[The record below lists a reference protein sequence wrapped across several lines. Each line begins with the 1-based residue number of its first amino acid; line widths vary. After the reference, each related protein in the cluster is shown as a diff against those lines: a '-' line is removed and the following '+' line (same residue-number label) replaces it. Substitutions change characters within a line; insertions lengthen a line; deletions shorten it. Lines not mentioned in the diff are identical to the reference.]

1 MSLQD
6 TPSGE
11 RVHIGLFGR
20 RNAGKSSLLNGITGQ
35 SVAIV
40 SEEKGTTTDP
50 VKKAMELLPVGPVLW
65 IDTPGLDDDST
76 LGGKRVEKT
85 RQWWQ
90 TVDMALLVLD
100 GSSRDFS
107 REKELLAEL
116 RQAHKPYGILVNK
129 EDQMQDED
137 KDFFRQA
144 FPEED
149 IVFTCAKKPEAMEQ
163 LRDVLTK
170 KCYETL
176 SGEKRE
182 LLPDWI
188 SPKKP
193 VVLVVPV
200 DSAAPKGRLILPQ
213 QMVLRAVLDK
223 GAYSIVTKETELKE
237 VLETMGEK
245 PQLVITDSQAFS
257 YVSSI
262 VSEAVPLTSFSI
274 LMARYKGDLK
284 RQVEGAD
291 VLDRLEEGAKILISE
306 GCSHHRQCDDIG
318 TVKLPSWI
326 RNYTGKNFHFSF
338 TSGGEFPSQ
347 PEADLI
353 IHCGGCT
360 LHEKEMKRRIRQA
373 GESGIPMTNYGILI
387 AKMNGILARS
397 LSPFTDKPC
406 Q

>member
-163 LRDVLTK
+163 LRDVLAK

-257 YVSSI
+257 YV
-262 VSEAVPLTSFSI
+262 TSFSI

-318 TVKLPSWI
+318 TVKLPGWI

>member
-65 IDTPGLDDDST
+65 IDTPGMDDDST

-163 LRDVLTK
+163 LRDVLAK

-318 TVKLPSWI
+318 TVKLPGWI

-353 IHCGGCT
+353 IHCWGCT

-397 LSPFTDKPC
+397 LSPLTDKPC

>member
-163 LRDVLTK
+163 LRDVLAK

-318 TVKLPSWI
+318 TVKLPGWI
-326 RNYTGKNFHFSF
+326 RNYTGEKFSF
-338 TSGGEFPSQ
+338 FFYQ
-347 PEADLI
+347 W
-353 IHCGGCT
+353 
-360 LHEKEMKRRIRQA
+360 RRIPIAA
-373 GESGIPMTNYGILI
+373 GG
-387 AKMNGILARS
+387 RS
-397 LSPFTDKPC
+397 HYPLRGMYPA
-406 Q
+406 

>member
-65 IDTPGLDDDST
+65 IDTPGMDDDST

-163 LRDVLTK
+163 LRDVLAK

-318 TVKLPSWI
+318 TVKLPGWI

-347 PEADLI
+347 PEAYLI

-397 LSPFTDKPC
+397 LSPLTDKPC

>member
-163 LRDVLTK
+163 LRDVLAK

-318 TVKLPSWI
+318 TVKLPGWI

-360 LHEKEMKRRIRQA
+360 LHKKEMKRRIRQA

>member
-1 MSLQD
+1 MGMNE
-6 TPSGE
+6 TPSAD
-11 RVHIGLFGR
+11 RVHIGFFGR

-65 IDTPGLDDDST
+65 IDTPGMDDDST

-163 LRDVLTK
+163 LRDVLAK

-318 TVKLPSWI
+318 TVKLPGWI

-338 TSGGEFPSQ
+338 
-347 PEADLI
+347 
-353 IHCGGCT
+353 
-360 LHEKEMKRRIRQA
+360 
-373 GESGIPMTNYGILI
+373 
-387 AKMNGILARS
+387 S
-397 LSPFTDKPC
+397 LCKKC
-406 Q
+406 

>member
-65 IDTPGLDDDST
+65 IDTPGMDDDST

-144 FPEED
+144 FPEEN

-163 LRDVLTK
+163 LRDVLAK

-200 DSAAPKGRLILPQ
+200 DSAAPKGRLILPAGSPRQ
-213 QMVLRAVLDK
+213 RCLLHCDK
-223 GAYSIVTKETELKE
+223 GNRV
-237 VLETMGEK
+237 
-245 PQLVITDSQAFS
+245 
-257 YVSSI
+257 
-262 VSEAVPLTSFSI
+262 
-274 LMARYKGDLK
+274 K
-284 RQVEGAD
+284 RSAGNHGRKTPA
-291 VLDRLEEGAKILISE
+291 
-306 GCSHHRQCDDIG
+306 CDHG
-318 TVKLPSWI
+318 QSGFFLCEFHCVGGSTAHFFF
-326 RNYTGKNFHFSF
+326 NFDGPVQRRFK
-338 TSGGEFPSQ
+338 TPGGGSR
-347 PEADLI
+347 
-353 IHCGGCT
+353 C
-360 LHEKEMKRRIRQA
+360 A
-373 GESGIPMTNYGILI
+373 G
-387 AKMNGILARS
+387 
-397 LSPFTDKPC
+397 PFGRGSKDPYL
-406 Q
+406 